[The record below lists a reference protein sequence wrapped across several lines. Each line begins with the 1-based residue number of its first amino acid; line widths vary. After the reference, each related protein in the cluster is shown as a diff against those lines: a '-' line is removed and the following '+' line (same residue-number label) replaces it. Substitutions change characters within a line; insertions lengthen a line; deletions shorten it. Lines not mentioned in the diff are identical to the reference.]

1 MLSQFLQRVVV
12 GGCLLLISTSA
23 YATSQEASPGLL
35 LQQTNGWQIPYN
47 PIDITQSADGTSI
60 FILTESSQVLIY
72 EPNGTLK
79 GSFPVDPGVTA
90 IDTDV
95 RGENIFLVDRE
106 KKTLRKISVDF
117 VSEIDITGSPF
128 KGKADAPVTI
138 AVFSDFE

>member
-1 MLSQFLQRVVV
+1 MISKFLQWTVIS
-12 GGCLLLISTSA
+12 GCLLFISTSA
-23 YATSQEASPGLL
+23 YATAQEASPGLV
-35 LQQTNGWQIPYN
+35 LQQTNGWQLPYN

-60 FILTESSQVLIY
+60 FILTESNQVLIY
-72 EPNGTLK
+72 EPNGSLK

-95 RGENIFLVDRE
+95 RGENIFLIDRE